1 MQISQELHDTLE
13 TLSRGSVDKHFDPFV
28 DIDWDHPDFQVD
40 PADKRWIL
48 PADHDPLGATDW
60 YRELPES
67 DQIRIG
73 IWRAAYIMK
82 IGSIFEMILIRG
94 MIQYIQN
101 LPNDSVVFRYAMH
114 EMTEECHHIQMFQ
127 QGVNRLGQP
136 SLRLPFHLKLASFVA
151 SNGGLFPTVF
161 FIGVL
166 AGEEPI
172 DHFQKAMSRE
182 HCDNPPLLQRIMQ
195 IHIAEEAR
203 HISFAHEFLKERV
216 ADMNAIEKFATSLV
230 MPVVMRY
237 LAGVIMKPYKAES
250 DRMGIPKD
258 VRRQVFWRS
267 PASAR
272 MLAGYFSD
280 VRMLA
285 DQLALRNPISNLLWR
300 KLGISGSVS
309 RYRSDPYHEARGV
322 TYP

>member
-67 DQIRIG
+67 EQIRIG

-127 QGVNRLGQP
+127 QGVNRLGQQ
-136 SLRLPFHLKLASFVA
+136 SLRLPFHLKFASFVA

-258 VRRQVFWRS
+258 VRKQAFWRS

-285 DQLALRNPISNLLWR
+285 DQLALRNPVSNLLWR